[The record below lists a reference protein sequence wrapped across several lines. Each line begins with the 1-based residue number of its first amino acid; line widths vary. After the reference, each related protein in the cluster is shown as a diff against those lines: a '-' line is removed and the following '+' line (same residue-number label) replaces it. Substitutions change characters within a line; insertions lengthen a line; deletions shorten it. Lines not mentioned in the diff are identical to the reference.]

1 MSERLRISDLI
12 HINADLN
19 HEIRRLRE
27 TNDVINQE
35 RLLEKEK
42 LCKNLVLVIPSM
54 FSGRRDFLFTQW
66 KLFFFF

>member
-12 HINADLN
+12 HVNADLN

-27 TNDVINQE
+27 TNDVINQD

-42 LCKNLVLVIPSM
+42 LCKNLI
-54 FSGRRDFLFTQW
+54 
-66 KLFFFF
+66 